1 MMNADRQAGTR
12 HGVVLMASA
21 VMPVMAIVSL
31 VPVLPM
37 LAREFSTTSGAAILV
52 PMMLTVP
59 ALCVALFSPIAGWLS
74 DRVGRKRILVAAL
87 FLYGLI
93 GLLPLFLDHL
103 PLILGSR
110 ILLGV
115 NEAAIMTV
123 ATTMLGDYFDGK
135 RRERWV
141 AIQTA
146 VTSLSA
152 IVLIAVGGILGEA
165 FGSRG
170 PFMLYLLALPI
181 GIAAAV
187 LLFEPAATVR
197 DASRAPFPLRAIGS
211 ILAITLGAALL
222 FYTLMLQIGTI
233 LEGVGVSSPAVIGG
247 VGAAANLGVVF
258 GALVFRRLPAASPR
272 LLVASGFALS
282 AAGYIGVG
290 ASSGFWSVAILTV
303 VACIGGGILLPTLLT
318 WTLHVLPPFARGRG
332 TGLWTGT
339 FFLGQFIAPIL
350 SITLAGMTGGL
361 QPVLTLLGCLAAVAA
376 GVLAIVAWRG
386 RMDPVVR

>member
-87 FLYGLI
+87 FFYGLI

-258 GALVFRRLPAASPR
+258 GALMFRRLPAASPR

-290 ASSGFWSVAILTV
+290 ASSGFWSVAILTI

-361 QPVLTLLGCLAAVAA
+361 QPTLTLLGCLAAVAA

-386 RMDPVVR
+386 RMDPVGR

>member
-222 FYTLMLQIGTI
+222 FYTLMLQIGTV

-386 RMDPVVR
+386 RMDSVGR